1 MREEIKELHKKL
13 LEECQKDEL
22 SIFSVIGS
30 VNDGDVDTAFVL
42 SGSPQLVIMEAMREN
57 ENVTEILSS
66 SSAAI
71 MFTCISAFEI
81 AALEEL
87 KELDEN

>member
-1 MREEIKELHKKL
+1 MREEIKQLHEKL

-30 VNDGDVDTAFVL
+30 VNDGDVDTSFVL
-42 SGSPQLVIMEAMREN
+42 GGSPQLIIPNAMRESKN
-57 ENVTEILSS
+57 LTEIV
-66 SSAAI
+66 
-71 MFTCISAFEI
+71 FTCASVFGN